1 MAVIIVPTT
10 VAACQPFIVS
20 VTGAPLTATQAVFTY
35 DGAPAQTLPVVVG
48 AAGPATFTA
57 VGSGAQTVSVV
68 YLDAVGTVVGA
79 ENGTVTVTPA
89 PAGTLLTTLITVGG
103 ITTATTVITCVGG
116 LTSINGTLTYTLPGG
131 VTVTATVINGVV
143 LPTSLGVALTPGQTV
158 GVSFTAAVGSC
169 PACTLAPITV
179 VVPPLL
185 TCSVVV
191 QPVVGPVIV
200 GQPTSVTAVVLCNGL
215 PVSGASVTFN
225 GGAAPVTVTTN
236 ALGIATGSL
245 TFNTAGAATVTA
257 TVTAPAGTE
266 CECTGV
272 VSLPIIIT
280 VGAQP
285 SCQVLLLPAGP
296 TVVGQPTPVTAVVLC
311 NGLPVAGASVTFNGG
326 AAPVTVTTNAAGI
339 ASGSLTFS
347 TAGTATVTATVT
359 APAGGACTCTGVVSL
374 PITITVGAPSTC
386 LVVVQPVLGPV
397 FAGQPTSV
405 SAVVTCNG
413 VPVSGAT
420 VTFTGGAAPVTVTT
434 NALGIATG
442 SLTFNTAG
450 TATVI
455 ATVTAAAGAEC
466 ECTGVVSLPIT
477 ITVGAQQS
485 CLVVIQPVTG
495 PVIVGQPTSVT
506 ALVTCNG
513 LPVAGASV
521 TFTGGAAPVT
531 VTTNAAG
538 LATGSLTFNTAG
550 AATVTATVTA
560 PAGGACACTG
570 VVSLPLTITVSG
582 PTSPTLQASPACWR
596 VNLPFPVPSLFTAT
610 LKATLTPAQAGV
622 TVTFYVSGLPV
633 GTAVTNAS
641 GVATLNAGLSLL
653 QISASSYTA
662 VATVGG
668 ATVQATGTL
677 APCFPPV

>member
-20 VTGAPLTATQAVFTY
+20 VTGAPGTATQAVFTY
-35 DGAPAQTLPVVVG
+35 DGAPTQTLPVVAGV
-48 AAGPATFTA
+48 AGPATFTA

-68 YLDAVGTVVGA
+68 YLDAMSAVVGA

-89 PAGTLLTTLITVGG
+89 PAGTLTTTLTTPLGGLTTATTLIT
-103 ITTATTVITCVGG
+103 CSGG
-116 LTSINGTLTYTLPGG
+116 LLSINGTLTYTLPGG

-143 LPTSLGVALTPGQTV
+143 VPTSLGVALTAGQTV
-158 GVSFTAAVGSC
+158 GVSFTAAAGSC
-169 PACTLAPITV
+169 PACTPAPITV
-179 VVPPLL
+179 VVPPVL

-215 PVSGASVTFN
+215 PVAGASVTFT

-236 ALGIATGSL
+236 AAGIAIGSL
-245 TFNTAGAATVTA
+245 TFNTAGTATVTA

-272 VSLPIIIT
+272 VSLPVTIT
-280 VGAQP
+280 VGAQT
-285 SCQVLLLPAGP
+285 SCLVAIQP
-296 TVVGQPTPVTAVVLC
+296 VVGP
-311 NGLPVAGASVTFNGG
+311 
-326 AAPVTVTTNAAGI
+326 
-339 ASGSLTFS
+339 
-347 TAGTATVTATVT
+347 
-359 APAGGACTCTGVVSL
+359 
-374 PITITVGAPSTC
+374 
-386 LVVVQPVLGPV
+386 VVV
-397 FAGQPTSV
+397 GQPTSV

-413 VPVSGAT
+413 LPVSGAS
-420 VTFTGGAAPVTVTT
+420 VTFTGGAVPVTVTT
-434 NALGIATG
+434 NVVGIATG

-450 TATVI
+450 TATVT
-455 ATVTAAAGAEC
+455 ATVTAPAGTEC
-466 ECTGVVSLPIT
+466 ECTGVVSLPVT
-477 ITVGAQQS
+477 ITVGAQTS
-485 CLVVIQPVTG
+485 CLVAIQPVVG
-495 PVIVGQPTSVT
+495 PVVVGRPTSVT
-506 ALVTCNG
+506 AVVTCNG

-538 LATGSLTFNTAG
+538 IATGSLTFNTAG
-550 AATVTATVTA
+550 PATVTATVTA
-560 PAGGACACTG
+560 PAGTACACKG
-570 VVSLPLTITVSG
+570 VVSAPVIITVSG
-582 PTSPTLQASPACWR
+582 QTGPTLQASPACWR
-596 VNLPFPVPSLFTAT
+596 INLPFPVPSLFTAT

-622 TVTFYVSGLPV
+622 TVTFFVSGLPV

-653 QISASSYTA
+653 QISAGSYTA
-662 VATVGG
+662 TATVGG
-668 ATVQATGTL
+668 ATIQATGTL